1 MRLDSNPSSRS
12 IAPAKLALLLARTH
26 RQTLSMSKQD
36 ASDHGA
42 DKFKILTVMAR
53 GYRFAG
59 VFAVLGDKEGI
70 ALKSHLDTPN
80 HQMGAISDQHDAA
93 YFRVDHFN
101 VEDGQVAAHQIR
113 LHQAVGYTEE
123 TQSPVRGS
131 SVVRFNQYL
140 ALEKFSVFI
149 DTLYESQFIQEG
161 QSAHRFDGASLI
173 RKELDDRAS
182 HFETQIVKAVKL
194 WKRMGRK
201 PLLSRGRGNTGEFG
215 KKLDTSAAMLW
226 STHLIER
233 TGKPSGKRFS
243 EKPSSSGY
251 HGSF

>member
-1 MRLDSNPSSRS
+1 MRPNTDRSYRS
-12 IAPAKLALLLARTH
+12 IAPATLALLLARTH

-36 ASDHGA
+36 ASDHGT
-42 DKFKILTVMAR
+42 DKLDALAVMAG

-59 VFAVLGDKEGI
+59 VFAVLRDKKRV
-70 ALKSHLDTPN
+70 ALKRHLDTPN
-80 HQMGAISDQHDAA
+80 HQMGAVFDQHDAVC
-93 YFRVDHFN
+93 FRVDHFK
-101 VEDGQVAAHQIR
+101 VEDSQVTAHQKR

-123 TQSPVRGS
+123 TQPAIRGS

-140 ALEKFSVFI
+140 ALEKLSVFI